1 MCWSIH
7 FSFVSCPGNVS
18 MKIFLGSLA
27 LRTAKF
33 SIPLSCRRR
42 RVRTALMCPSNG
54 SNWRGVSFR
63 FLNNSPSFSSSAL
76 ALASALPR
84 LPTLALVFLYCF
96 LISVKRISASS
107 GSGPTLASS
116 SSSSLSSSLRSVSA
130 SSEGSSIPGPTGISS
145 SLVSR

>member
-1 MCWSIH
+1 
-7 FSFVSCPGNVS
+7 
-18 MKIFLGSLA
+18 
-27 LRTAKF
+27 
-33 SIPLSCRRR
+33 
-42 RVRTALMCPSNG
+42 MCPSNG

-96 LISVKRISASS
+96 LSSVKRISASS

-116 SSSSLSSSLRSVSA
+116 SSSSSSLSFPLRSVSA

>member
-7 FSFVSCPGNVS
+7 FSFVSCPGKVS
-18 MKIFLGSLA
+18 MKSFLGSLA

-33 SIPLSCRRR
+33 SIDLSCRRR

-63 FLNNSPSFSSSAL
+63 FLNNSPSFSNSAL

-96 LISVKRISASS
+96 LSSVKRISASS
-107 GSGPTLASS
+107 GSGPTLVSS
-116 SSSSLSSSLRSVSA
+116 SSSSSLRSVSD
-130 SSEGSSIPGPTGISS
+130 SSEGTSIPGLTGISS